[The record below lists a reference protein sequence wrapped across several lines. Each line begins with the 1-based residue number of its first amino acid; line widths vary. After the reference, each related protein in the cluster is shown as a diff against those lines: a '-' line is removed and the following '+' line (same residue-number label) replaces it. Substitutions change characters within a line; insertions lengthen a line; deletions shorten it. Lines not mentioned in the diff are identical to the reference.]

1 MGVASGSLIV
11 LIKTASRATSAPLK
25 LMTTLLI
32 KNAHILTMDDHQ
44 REIPEGGLFV
54 RDGFIEQVGST
65 IGLPSEADEVLDL
78 TGHLLLPGLVNT
90 HHHFYQTLTRAVPS
104 AQDANLFN
112 WLTTLYPIWARMN
125 PEDIFTSAQTSLA
138 ELALSGCTTA
148 SDHLYLFPNGSK
160 LDDEIAAAQEIGVR
174 IQASRGSMSLGQS
187 QGGLPP
193 DSVVDDEDSILKDS
207 QRVIQQY
214 HDPNPGAF
222 VQIVLAPCSPFSVTS
237 DLMKQSA
244 RLAREYGVHLHT
256 HLAETE
262 DEEQFC
268 LQRFGHRPVGYM
280 QEVGWVGNDVWFAH
294 AVWVN
299 DEEIQVFAKHNC
311 GVAHCPTSNMRLASG
326 IAPVK
331 EYRAAGVNVGLGVD
345 GSASNDGS
353 HLLAEVRN
361 AMLVSRVKEGLTGYS
376 LSNDPNRKLMTAR
389 EALFLGTRGG
399 AAVLGR
405 SDIGSLETGKCA
417 DFFAVNLNRIG
428 YTGMHDPVAAVVF
441 GQPVEVDYTVVGGRF
456 IVKEGQ
462 LCTVDEQKL
471 IEKHNRAA
479 RRLVT

>member
-1 MGVASGSLIV
+1 
-11 LIKTASRATSAPLK
+11 
-25 LMTTLLI
+25 MTTLLI
-32 KNAHILTMDDHQ
+32 THAYILTMDDHQ
-44 REIPEGGLFV
+44 REIPDGGLFV
-54 RDGFIEQVGST
+54 RDGFLEQVGPT
-65 IGLPSEADEVLDL
+65 GELPSTADEVLDL
-78 TGHLLLPGLVNT
+78 TGHLVLPGLVNT
-90 HHHFYQTLTRAVPS
+90 HHHFYQTLTRAIPA

-125 PEDIFTSAQTSLA
+125 PDDIFTSAQTALV

-160 LDDEIAAAQEIGVR
+160 LDDEIAAAQEIGLR
-174 IQASRGSMSLGQS
+174 LQASRGSMSLGQS

-193 DSVVDDEDSILKDS
+193 DSVVDSEDSILKDS
-207 QRVIQQY
+207 QRLIQKY

-244 RLAREYGVHLHT
+244 KLARVYGVHLHT

-280 QEVGWVGNDVWFAH
+280 QEVDWVGNDVWFAH

-299 DEEIQVFAKHNC
+299 QEEIAVFAKHNC

-389 EALFLGTRGG
+389 EALHLGTRGG

-405 SDIGSLETGKCA
+405 TDIGSLEPGKCA
-417 DFFAVNLNRIG
+417 DFFAIDLNRIG
-428 YTGMHDPVAAVVF
+428 FTGMHDPVAAVVF
-441 GQPVEVDYTVVGGRF
+441 GQPVNADYTVVGGKF
-456 IVKEGQ
+456 VVKEGQ
-462 LCTVDEQKL
+462 LCTVDEGRL
-471 IEKHNRAA
+471 IEKHNKAA
-479 RRLVT
+479 RRLLEA

>member
-1 MGVASGSLIV
+1 
-11 LIKTASRATSAPLK
+11 
-25 LMTTLLI
+25 MTTLLI
-32 KNAHILTMDDHQ
+32 KHAHIVTMDDHQ
-44 REIPEGGLFV
+44 REIPDGGLFI
-54 RDGFIEQVGST
+54 RDDLIEQVGATSA
-65 IGLPSEADEVLDL
+65 LPQEADEVLDL
-78 TGHLLLPGLVNT
+78 TDHVLLPGLVNT
-90 HHHFYQTLTRAVPS
+90 HHHFYQTLTRAVPA

-112 WLTTLYPIWARMN
+112 WLRTLYPIWARIQ
-125 PEDIFTSAQTSLA
+125 PEDIFTSAQTALA

-160 LDDEIAAAQEIGVR
+160 LDDEIAAAQEMGLR
-174 IQASRGSMSLGQS
+174 IQASRGSMSLGAS

-193 DSVVDDEDSILKDS
+193 DSVVDSEDSILKDS
-207 QRVIQQY
+207 QRLIQRY
-214 HDPNPGAF
+214 HDSKPGAM

-244 RLAREYGVHLHT
+244 KLAREYGVHLHT

-280 QEVGWVGNDVWFAH
+280 QEVDWVGNDVWFAH

-299 DEEIQVFAKHNC
+299 DEEIKVFARHNW

-326 IAPVK
+326 IAPIK
-331 EYRAAGVNVGLGVD
+331 EYRKAGVNVGLGVD

-361 AMLVSRVKEGLTGYS
+361 AMLVSRVKEGITGYS

-389 EALFLGTRGG
+389 EALHLGTRGG

-405 SDIGSLETGKCA
+405 TDIGSLESGKCA
-417 DFFAVNLNRIG
+417 DFFAIDLNRIG
-428 YTGMHDPVAAVVF
+428 FSGMHDPVSAVVF
-441 GQPVEVDYTVVGGRF
+441 GQPVKADYTVVGGKF
-456 IVKEGQ
+456 VVKEGR
-462 LCTVDEQKL
+462 LCTLDEHKL
-471 IEKHNRAA
+471 VERHNKAA
-479 RRLVT
+479 KRLLKS